1 MKVVYVA
8 GPYSAPNSWE
18 REQQIRKAEQL
29 SLQLIDAGA
38 FPICVH
44 TMARFWFGRVPE
56 ERAIAW
62 GIALLRPSDAV
73 VLVEGWQQS
82 NGTLAEMGE
91 AFKCNIPVYEHVHAF
106 IHGYKLLQGPPDSA
120 SSADLETS
128 WNQAVGRAKRATGT
142 NCSVCGLP
150 QYTTPSGDVCDNGH
164 GGAPPA

>member
-56 ERAIAW
+56 EQAIAW
-62 GIALLRPSDAV
+62 GIALLHPSDAV

-91 AFKCNIPVYEHVHAF
+91 ASKHNIPVYDGIEAF
-106 IHGYKLLQGPPDSA
+106 HNDLPLGSQGDQ
-120 SSADLETS
+120 LT
-128 WNQAVGRAKRATGT
+128 KRATGT

>member
-18 REQQIRKAEQL
+18 REQHIRKAEQL

-38 FPICVH
+38 APICVH

-82 NGTLAEMGE
+82 NGTLAEIGE
-91 AFKCNIPVYEHVHAF
+91 AYKHGIPVYDGIAAF
-106 IHGYKLLQGPPDSA
+106 HKNLPLGPVESEWDQ
-120 SSADLETS
+120 L
-128 WNQAVGRAKRATGT
+128 VGRAKRATGT

-150 QYTTPSGDVCDNGH
+150 QYTTPSGDTCNNGH